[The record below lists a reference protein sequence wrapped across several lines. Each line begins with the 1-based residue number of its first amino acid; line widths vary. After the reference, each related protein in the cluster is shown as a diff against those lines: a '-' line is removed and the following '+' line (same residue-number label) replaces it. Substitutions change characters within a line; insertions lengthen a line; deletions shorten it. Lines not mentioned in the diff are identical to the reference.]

1 MNIAPTKSLDFYLS
15 LDKVNSNRKKQAQSL
30 VNAIDFAALERLEVI
45 ETGASQSFDDGCF
58 GLFFAHLVTSYR
70 SIMSS
75 VDIDRSIVE
84 KSQEVYGSFFSPGCV
99 SHFIEDSLSFL
110 KDYKGRPN
118 LVHLDSWDLDIYN
131 PEPSMLH
138 GFLEFLAIKDK
149 MDSGSYIVVDDNFL
163 KGTIIYWDTFVN
175 GEYQSTKEFI
185 VNQEIL
191 GKGSMIYHYVKKE
204 GSGWEIIGDHYE
216 VGPNI
221 KLVIK
226 KK

>member
-1 MNIAPTKSLDFYLS
+1 MNIDPTKSLDFYLS
-15 LDKVNSNRKKQAQSL
+15 LDKVNPNRKRQAQSL
-30 VNAIDFAALERLEVI
+30 VDVIDFSTLGRLEVI
-45 ETGASQSFDDGCF
+45 ETGASQNFDDGCF
-58 GLFFAHLVTSYR
+58 GLFFAHMVTSHLGK
-70 SIMSS
+70 MSS
-75 VDIDRSIVE
+75 VDIDQTIVE
-84 KSQEVYGSFFSPGCV
+84 KSQAVYESFFSPGYIIH
-99 SHFIEDSLSFL
+99 STADSLTFL
-110 KDYKGRPN
+110 KEYKGRPN

-163 KGTIIYWDTFVN
+163 QGTIIYWDTFVN
-175 GEYQSTKEFI
+175 GEYQSTKEFL

-204 GSGWEIIGDHYE
+204 GSDWEIVGDHYQ

>member
-1 MNIAPTKSLDFYLS
+1 MMKDWKDSINFYS
-15 LDKVNSNRKKQAQSL
+15 SIKGVGDNRKIQAQQVYKC
-30 VNAIDFAALERLEVI
+30 VNIKEFDRLEII
-45 ETGASQSFDDGCF
+45 ETGASQNMDDGCF
-58 GLFFAHLVTSYR
+58 GLLFAHLCSTYGGKF
-70 SIMSS
+70 SS
-75 VDIDRSIVE
+75 VDIDGNLTELSRLMYQKFIPGVE
-84 KSQEVYGSFFSPGCV
+84 ILHSTS
-99 SHFIEDSLSFL
+99 DSVSFL
-110 KDYKGRPN
+110 ENYDGSPN
-118 LVHLDSWDLDIYN
+118 IVHLDSWDLDIYN

-149 MDSGSYIVVDDNFL
+149 MPSGSYIIIDDNFL
-163 KGTIIYWDTFVN
+163 GGTRIYWNISVD
-175 GEYQSTKEFI
+175 GHLKETKEFD

-221 KLVIK
+221 KLIIK